1 MPFLGIDR
9 RFDRFGG
16 TGTSGSGRPPAQPR
30 RPASSPTAL
39 RVANEAANVRWQQE
53 QDEQNAAI
61 QTMWEN
67 AMNRQTAADAAA
79 QGIASGT
86 LSLQRD
92 QFDFGKKQWDDQLVQ
107 WEKQFGFSKEMF
119 KVESKLAQDQLNLA
133 IRTQGFFE
141 KTTNTQMLLEAAG
154 LAASPTGAIQLAY
167 MARNQGAPAGAIADI
182 FSNLPFVQAALKGET
197 LPGFGV
203 PEQLGGGTQ
212 PSNNGVTG
220 AVGGSGGGG
229 GGGGQSVNSIQ
240 GAQPGESGGIFERGL
255 GVELP
260 SLTSITQQQFE
271 GMKDS
276 EKLFLGALYQSETGI
291 PIDQALND
299 IQKSFIPTASASR
312 LSF

>member
-1 MPFLGIDR
+1 MVVTP
-9 RFDRFGG
+9 DRFLRNNPSQPFPDSFQTPDRILANKRLKQLGPPGG
-16 TGTSGSGRPPAQPR
+16 DPNDPIAQMW
-30 RPASSPTAL
+30 ANAL
-39 RVANEAANVRWQQE
+39 AAQS
-53 QDEQNAAI
+53 
-61 QTMWEN
+61 
-67 AMNRQTAADAAA
+67 AA
-79 QGIASGT
+79 QGQSNFLARAG
-86 LSLQRD
+86 LNLDRD
-92 QFDFGKKQWDDQLVQ
+92 KFDFGKKQWDDQLLQ
-107 WEKQFGFSKEMF
+107 WEKQFGFSQEQF
-119 KVESKLAQDQLNLA
+119 QVQSKLAQDQLNLS
-133 IRTQGFFE
+133 IRAQGFHE

-212 PSNNGVTG
+212 PQAGAGVTTGVTQNNAGTATAAAG
-220 AVGGSGGGG
+220 ATD
-229 GGGGQSVNSIQ
+229 
-240 GAQPGESGGIFERGL
+240 GAATGDGGIFERGL

-299 IQKSFIPTASASR
+299 IQRSFIPTAETSR